1 MKLQAKVTETISGS
15 ESRDGQQRV
24 KLKVEG
30 ADSMYRA
37 LIVANDDG
45 LQLDDEVVL
54 LVMTK
59 QQASDLFDVLDGV
72 EGERGL
78 LPAPLSLRDQL
89 RPDPLP
95 PWEQPID
102 GKRLCCGHSD
112 AVFNGRCTN
121 THMGQS
127 DNMDVIVCGCRCI
140 TAEAG
145 AHA

>member
-1 MKLQAKVTETISGS
+1 MKLNAKVTNITREVSGVVFGG
-15 ESRDGQQRV
+15 D
-24 KLKVEG
+24 VEG
-30 ADSMYRA
+30 GGW
-37 LIVANDDG
+37 LFKLANTEG
-45 LQLDDEVVL
+45 YVLDQELTL
-54 LVMTK
+54 LVLTK

-78 LPAPLSLRDQL
+78 LPEPLLLRDQL